1 MFLNGRRTLNNEELE
16 VIKRDLLAFVH
27 RVSAVTSEKSD
38 AEVSVLPAV
47 AELLINNT
55 GVIRLQ
61 GEELE
66 TVINTLYQADYEMTT
81 DNGLIV
87 TDLPEAEN
95 ETTWQLDYTKTL
107 KAINEAVC
115 ILDTSV
121 YNRKDNCPECT
132 S

>member
-1 MFLNGRRTLNNEELE
+1 MDALNLSSQELA

-27 RVSAVTSEKSD
+27 RVSTMGAPKSD

-61 GEELE
+61 DEQLK
-66 TVINTLYQADYEMTT
+66 TVINALAKAEYEMHT

-95 ETTWQLDYTKTL
+95 ETTWQLDYSKTL

-121 YNRKDNCPECT
+121 YNRSDRAIRI
-132 S
+132 

>member
-1 MFLNGRRTLNNEELE
+1 MDALNLSSQELA
-16 VIKRDLLAFVH
+16 VIKRDLLTFVH
-27 RVSAVTSEKSD
+27 RVSTMGAPKSD

-61 GEELE
+61 DEQLK
-66 TVINTLYQADYEMTT
+66 TVINALYKAEYEMHT

-95 ETTWQLDYTKTL
+95 ETTWQLDYSKTL

-121 YNRKDNCPECT
+121 YNRSDRAIRI
-132 S
+132 